1 MSRRRVV
8 ITGVGL
14 VTPLGVGTANTWESI
29 CKGRSGITKINRFD
43 PTEHKT
49 KIAGQISDF
58 DPLQYISSKEA
69 KRNDDFINFSI
80 AATKLSLE
88 DAGLEID
95 DELSPMAGCVI
106 ASGIGGMRSYYETVM
121 TLEKKGPS
129 RMSPFFIPNII
140 TNMAAGYA
148 SIIFNAKGPN
158 CCTTTACAAS
168 GHALSLSQM
177 LIQKGDAHIMI
188 TGGTEAP
195 IIPITI
201 GGFNAMRALSTR
213 NDDPQAASRPFDK
226 DRDGF
231 IISEGAGTLILEELE
246 HAKKRGARIYA
257 ELLGSGMSG
266 DGGHITAPTLDGPVR
281 SMQNALKDARIDSSE
296 IDYINAHGT
305 STTLNDVNETNAVKE
320 VFGKHAYKIPV
331 SSTKSMTGH
340 MLGAAGVVEASISVL
355 SIYNGVVPPTINLCE
370 PDPECDLDYVPN
382 EMRDNNIK
390 TVMSNSYGFGGTN
403 SSVVLRKFD

>member
-1 MSRRRVV
+1 MSRKRVV

-14 VTPLGVGTANTWESI
+14 VTPLGVGTSSTWEAI
-29 CKGRSGITKINRFD
+29 CKGQSGITRIHKFD
-43 PTEHKT
+43 PTDHKT
-49 KIAGQISDF
+49 QIAGQISGF
-58 DPLQYISSKEA
+58 DPLKYINSKEA
-69 KRNDDFINFSI
+69 KRNDEFINFSI

-88 DAGLEID
+88 DAGLQID
-95 DELSPMAGCVI
+95 DKLSSMAGCII

-121 TLEKKGPS
+121 TVENKGPS

-168 GHALSLSQM
+168 GHALSFSQM
-177 LIQKGDAHIMI
+177 LIQRGDAHVMI

-195 IIPITI
+195 IIPITV
-201 GGFNAMRALSTR
+201 GGFNAMKALSTR
-213 NDDPQAASRPFDK
+213 NAEPEAASRPFDK

-231 IISEGAGTLILEELE
+231 VISEGAGTLILEELE

-257 ELLGSGMSG
+257 ELLGSGMTG
-266 DGGHITAPTLDGPVR
+266 DAGHITAPTLDGPVR
-281 SMQNALKDARIDSSE
+281 SMKSAIKDAGISPGE

-305 STTLNDVNETNAVKE
+305 STKLNDVNETNAVKE
-320 VFGKHAYKIPV
+320 VFGEHAYKIPV

-340 MLGAAGVVEASISVL
+340 MLGAAGVVEAIISSL
-355 SIYNGVVPPTINLCE
+355 SIYNGVIPPTINFCE

-382 EMRDNNIK
+382 EMRESKIK

-403 SSVVLRKFD
+403 SSVVLRQFD

>member
-14 VTPLGVGTANTWESI
+14 ITPLGVGTANTWESI
-29 CKGRSGITKINRFD
+29 CKGRSGITKIDRFD
-43 PTEHKT
+43 PTDHKT
-49 KIAGQISDF
+49 QIAGQISGF
-58 DPLQYISSKEA
+58 DPLKYISSKEA

-95 DELSPMAGCVI
+95 DELSPMAGCVV

-177 LIQKGDAHIMI
+177 LIQRGDAHVMI

-213 NDDPQAASRPFDK
+213 NDDPEAASRPFDK

-281 SMQNALKDARIDSSE
+281 SMQSALKDARIDCSE

-320 VFGKHAYKIPV
+320 VFGEHAYKIPV

-382 EMRDNNIK
+382 EMRDNSIK